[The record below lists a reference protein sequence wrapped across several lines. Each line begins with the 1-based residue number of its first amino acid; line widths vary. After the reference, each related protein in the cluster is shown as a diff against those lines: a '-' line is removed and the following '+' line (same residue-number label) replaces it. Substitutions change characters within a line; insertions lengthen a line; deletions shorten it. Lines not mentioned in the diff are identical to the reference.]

1 MIKNNIG
8 IIVIGLAAIISSIII
23 GNAYKYKFKTVET
36 ISVTGLADKDFESDQ
51 IIWNGNFSRKSLD
64 LKSAYADVKKD
75 ELKIKTYLQSKGI
88 DEKEMIFSAISI
100 TKEFDSKY
108 ATDGR
113 QIENNFSGYLLSQ
126 TVTVDS
132 KNLNKVEKISREVT
146 ELIEDG
152 IELNSS
158 APSYYYSKLSELKLD
173 LLAKAAADA
182 KLRAET
188 MAKNSGGSLG
198 DIKKCNMGVFQIT
211 GQDSNE
217 DYSYG
222 GAFNTSSRNK
232 KASITVKTEYGVK

>member
-1 MIKNNIG
+1 MKLNISA
-8 IIVIGLAAIISSIII
+8 IVIGVVAIICALIL
-23 GNAYKYKFKTVET
+23 GNAYKYKFKTTET

-75 ELKIKTYLQSKGI
+75 EFKIKAYLQSKGI
-88 DEKEMIFSAISI
+88 EEKEMVFSAIAI
-100 TKEFDSKY
+100 TKEFDTRY
-108 ATDGR
+108 AADGR
-113 QIENNFSGYLLSQ
+113 QTESNFSGYLLSQ

-152 IELNSS
+152 IELNSA

-173 LLAKAAADA
+173 LLAKASADA

-217 DYSYG
+217 NYSYG

-232 KASITVKTEYGVK
+232 KASITVKTEYGAK